1 MMFLRYQEEWCEHTL
16 ALLQVLVSVPMLKDF
31 CLELSSSHHLRL
43 GPIGLALREL
53 VQTVYGELTG
63 SCLSHTQLICIRVRT
78 RLFWHQLLILRLEGQ
93 LLHCIIT

>member
-1 MMFLRYQEEWCEHTL
+1 MFLRYQEEWSEHKL
-16 ALLQVLVSVPMLKDF
+16 ALLQVLFSVPMLRDF

-53 VQTVYGELTG
+53 VQTVYGELAG
-63 SCLSHTQLICIRVRT
+63 GCLSHRQLICTRIRA
-78 RLFWHQLLILRLEGQ
+78 RLFWHQLLTLRLEGQ